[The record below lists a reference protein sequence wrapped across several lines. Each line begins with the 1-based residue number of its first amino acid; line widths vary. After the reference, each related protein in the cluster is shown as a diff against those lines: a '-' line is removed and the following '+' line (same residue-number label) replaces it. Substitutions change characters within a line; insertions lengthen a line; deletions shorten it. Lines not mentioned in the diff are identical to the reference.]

1 MSDLAAQLELLGL
14 DETRRRVVQGCS
26 PAERRK
32 MLKRVETMHEVMS
45 ALPASDELSFLHSGL
60 CQTCLPHNRPEQ
72 NSMIWRRT
80 AGRFSLMISP
90 GVMDPDTASANRSR
104 PP

>member
-72 NSMIWRRT
+72 TR
-80 AGRFSLMISP
+80 
-90 GVMDPDTASANRSR
+90 
-104 PP
+104 